1 MARSRREHL
10 VDTALELFS
19 KEGYHATGIDRI
31 LAEAGVAKM
40 TLYNH
45 FKSKDELILAA
56 LRRRDE
62 LFRNWFMRAVERR
75 AETPRERLLAV
86 FDTLGEWFD
95 SPSFSGCSF
104 INASAEFGNPDDPI
118 HGACAEHQNLVLG
131 YLVELARA
139 AGAEDPEGLAEGLM
153 LLMEGAIVLRHVA
166 CRRDA
171 AKSARAA
178 AQVLVERALD

>member
-1 MARSRREHL
+1 MAQSRREHL

-19 KEGYHATGIDRI
+19 REGYHATGIDRI

-62 LFRNWFMRAVERR
+62 LFRNWFMREVERR
-75 AETPRERLLAV
+75 GQAPRERLLAV
-86 FDTLGEWFD
+86 FDTLGAWFD
-95 SPSFSGCSF
+95 KPSFSGCSF

-118 HGACAEHQNLVLG
+118 HGACAEHQHLVLG
-131 YLVELARA
+131 YLTELARQ
-139 AGAEDPEGLAEGLM
+139 AGAKDPEGLAESLM

-171 AKSARAA
+171 AGKARATA
-178 AQVLVERALD
+178 EILVGQALD